1 MEAEIFKKI
10 ELENNQ
16 TLVLMDKSRKI
27 GEDAYVVRM
36 QAGIEIK
43 IAKELFA
50 FEPLSE
56 FKFKDILSTLGD
68 TVNYEYT
75 VERNFIMAPEKE
87 KVFESLVNT
96 FLNNL
101 GQYVAK
107 PTFPGKFILKAYKDK
122 NK

>member
-1 MEAEIFKKI
+1 MEEKIFKKI

-16 TLVLMDKSRKI
+16 TLVIMDISKKI
-27 GEDAYVVRM
+27 SEDAYVVRM
-36 QAGIEIK
+36 QANIEIK
-43 IAKELFA
+43 IVKELFS

-56 FKFKDILSTLGD
+56 FKFEDILSTLGD
-68 TVNYEYT
+68 IVNYKYNM
-75 VERNFIMAPEKE
+75 ERNFIMAPEKE
-87 KVFESLVNT
+87 EVFESLVDT
-96 FLNNL
+96 YLNNL